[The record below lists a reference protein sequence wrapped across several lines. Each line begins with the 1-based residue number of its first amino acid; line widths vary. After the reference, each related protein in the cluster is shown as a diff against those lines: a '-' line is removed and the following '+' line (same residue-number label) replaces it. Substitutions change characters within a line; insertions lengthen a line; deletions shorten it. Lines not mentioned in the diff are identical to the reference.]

1 MTYTINKPKTNWCQ
15 YTLNDITYDIGP
27 NYDAITKKEI
37 LQTEEQCL
45 ETAQRIENW
54 KANSAN
60 RKLKQIKAIRLSKLK
75 ETDFYA
81 LGDVT
86 MSDEMKTWRQSL
98 RDIPANHTDEAA
110 YDLLLARETDE
121 TKDSFGELTHSI
133 WSKP

>member
-1 MTYTINKPKTNWCQ
+1 MTYIPNKPESKWCQ
-15 YTLNDITYDIGP
+15 YTLDEITYDIAPTNINGV
-27 NYDAITKKEI
+27 
-37 LQTEEQCL
+37 L
-45 ETAQRIENW
+45 ETPSEEEALRKATQRKEW
-54 KANSAN
+54 DSKSAE
-60 RKLKQIKAIRLSKLK
+60 RKLASIKAIRLSKLK

-121 TKDSFGELTHSI
+121 TKDSFGELTHAV

>member
-1 MTYTINKPKTNWCQ
+1 MPRYHLINGKHVQFT
-15 YTLNDITYDIGP
+15 
-27 NYDAITKKEI
+27 
-37 LQTEEQCL
+37 TEE
-45 ETAQRIENW
+45 ETARDAEE
-54 KANSAN
+54 KAYADKSAE
-60 RKLKQIKAIRLSKLK
+60 RKLNTIKMIRLTKLQ

-110 YDLLLARETDE
+110 YDLLLARDA
-121 TKDSFGELTHSI
+121 SGNLTHNV